1 MQWRSPLVCS
11 SLTPS
16 VTRGNPSLEE
26 KYGKIDHFSMS
37 DGFPR
42 VTDNTR
48 IARTAAA
55 AARAAPR
62 PLLRAPCDAR
72 ARVCAGACV
81 SYAPPTR
88 ARGT

>member
-1 MQWRSPLVCS
+1 MTNELPVVQAVRS
-11 SLTPS
+11 TPS

-48 IARTAAA
+48 TSHAH
-55 AARAAPR
+55 ARAAI
-62 PLLRAPCDAR
+62 
-72 ARVCAGACV
+72 GGM
-81 SYAPPTR
+81 
-88 ARGT
+88 GTEEISEWLQGGSCTHDLHA